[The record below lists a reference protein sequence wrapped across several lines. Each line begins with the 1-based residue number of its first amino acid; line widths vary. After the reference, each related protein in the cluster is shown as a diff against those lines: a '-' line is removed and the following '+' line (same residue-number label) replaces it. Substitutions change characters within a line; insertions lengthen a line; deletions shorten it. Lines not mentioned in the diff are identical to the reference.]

1 MSDTPEEGVQRDLM
15 KRVKADD
22 PMALWYSGKRDHM
35 GGSYEIAFDYLMLM
49 TRAAELG
56 VAAAH
61 HMPLSG
67 MYYDGQGVTMD
78 MKMSIYMQKRP
89 PC

>member
-1 MSDTPEEGVQRDLM
+1 M

-35 GGSYEIAFDYLMLM
+35 GGSYEIAFDYLM

-56 VAAAH
+56 VATAH
-61 HMPLSG
+61 HMPCLA
-67 MYYDGQGVTMD
+67 YITMV
-78 MKMSIYMQKRP
+78 RVLRWT
-89 PC
+89 

>member
-1 MSDTPEEGVQRDLM
+1 M

-56 VAAAH
+56 VATAH
-61 HMPLSG
+61 HMTCL
-67 MYYDGQGVTMD
+67 VCITMV
-78 MKMSIYMQKRP
+78 RVLRWT
-89 PC
+89 